1 MTIKYLKKSPKTPST
16 DDTKTREI
24 VQNLLSDLE
33 KSREEGCKGLT
44 KKFDNYEGEIV
55 VSKGKIDEITKSLDQ
70 KTKDDIKF
78 SYDRVRKFAE
88 AQLKNYGQDFEVELS
103 KGLYAGQRLI
113 PVNTAG
119 CYIPGGRYAHIA
131 SAVMSVT
138 TAKVAGVKNIIACSP
153 PKADVGAHPAIIY
166 TANLCGAD
174 VILNLGGVPAIAA
187 MTYGM
192 FGNQPAD
199 ILVGPGNQFVAEAK
213 RILFG
218 KVGIDLFAGPTE
230 IAVIADE
237 TADPEIV
244 AFDLVG
250 QAEHGYNSPAWL
262 FTTSQK
268 LADEVMKR
276 VPELIADLPEIPR
289 TSSEAAWRDYGE
301 VILCD
306 TDEEMASISDEYAPE
321 HLEVQTKRDKWFH
334 DRLKNYGSLFIGE
347 ETTVAYGDKCSG
359 TNHILPTK
367 GAGKYTGGLF
377 VGKFIKT
384 LSFQRMTKEST
395 KEVGAA
401 AARISR
407 YEGMEAHARTGDV
420 RLRKYGYSN

>member
-33 KSREEGCKGLT
+33 KSREEGCKDLT
-44 KKFDNYEGEIV
+44 KKFDKYEGEIV
-55 VSKGKIDEITKSLDQ
+55 VSKDKIDEITKSLDR